1 MPSGRCERVRVGI
14 TRKIPTTGIYL
25 LLLLTLLCGSA
36 SLQARTDPIELDE
49 NSDQINPV
57 HHLVFGLDHSNQ
69 LTLDDIQGQGSTFQ
83 WQAVSPDI
91 QHVNFGYSDVTHWFH
106 FRLQNTSQHRIH
118 KQLEVGYPVLDYLDV
133 YLLHRNGDVRN
144 LSLGDKR
151 PFHDRPVDHRNFI
164 IPLQLQ
170 PDDTLDV
177 YLRVRTTSSVQLPL
191 TIWRDNTLLEVSQA
205 EMLGLGIYYGTM
217 IVMVLYNLFV
227 FFSVREINYLY
238 YVLYVTC
245 MALFLASLNGV
256 SYQYLWPNSIWWN
269 DQSIVFFLAGV
280 VLFAAL
286 FTINFLRVPEVFP
299 RIYRIGTA
307 IVIISTFVM
316 IATLM
321 LPYKIMIL
329 VVIGWAVFGISIAL
343 SVGMYRWLHGDSSA
357 KYYCIAWYTLL
368 IGGVIL
374 ALNKF
379 DVIPRN
385 FLTENATQ
393 LGSAL
398 EVILLSFALADR
410 LNTEK
415 RKRYEAQL
423 QALEN
428 ERIAR
433 LAQAEAL
440 QQEKNARLAQDRAL
454 EHERQARSAQE
465 KALEIQLAATET
477 LEHRVKERTHE
488 LEIANKRLEELTY
501 TDGLTGIRNR
511 RYLNRAMEREF
522 SRAKREKL
530 PLSLLLIDIDHFK
543 QFNDKYGHLVGDDC
557 LRVVA
562 STIESAALR
571 ENDIVA
577 RYGGE
582 EFCVLLPNTDQ
593 VGAAQVAESIRRRVS
608 EIDFNANGQSVTI
621 TVSLGLTTCIPERQH
636 EIDQFIAAADSALY
650 HSKRNGR
657 NQVTTELPVFDLG
670 KAPPAGA
677 SPT

>member
-1 MPSGRCERVRVGI
+1 MHNI
-14 TRKIPTTGIYL
+14 KINRHTFIQL
-25 LLLLTLLCGSA
+25 LLLLALLPC
-36 SLQARTDPIELDE
+36 SLLAMAKVDPVELDD
-49 NSDQINPV
+49 NSDQINLIHYLEYLEDPT
-57 HHLVFGLDHSNQ
+57 GQ
-69 LTLDDIQGQGSTFQ
+69 LTLDGIQPNAEGVQ
-83 WQAVSPDI
+83 WKQSSFNNENI
-91 QHVNFGYSDVTHWFH
+91 NFGYSESTFWFH
-106 FRLQNTSQHRIH
+106 FKLKNLTAHRIH
-118 KQLEVGYPVLDYLDV
+118 KQLEIGYPVLDYIDV
-133 YLLHRNGDVRN
+133 HLQHGDGTIQT

-151 PFHDRPVDHRNFI
+151 PFHDRPIDHRNFI
-164 IPLQLQ
+164 VPVQMAGNDI
-170 PDDTLDV
+170 V
-177 YLRVRTTSSVQLPL
+177 NIYLRVHSTSSLQLPL
-191 TIWRDNTLLEVSQA
+191 TLWRDNTLLEVSQA

-217 IVMVLYNLFV
+217 LVMVLYNLFV
-227 FFSVREINYLY
+227 FFSVREVNYLY
-238 YVLYVTC
+238 YVLYVSS

-256 SYQYLWPNSIWWN
+256 SYQYLWPSSIWWN

-286 FTINFLRVPEVFP
+286 FTINFLRIPEVFP
-299 RIYRIGTA
+299 RLYPVGTA
-307 IVIISTFVM
+307 VVVISAIVM
-316 IATLM
+316 IATLL
-321 LPYKIMIL
+321 LPYIIMIR
-329 VVIGWAVFGISIAL
+329 VVIGWAVLGISLAVT
-343 SVGMYRWLHGDSSA
+343 VGMYRWLHGDSSA

-379 DVIPRN
+379 DIIPRN
-385 FLTENATQ
+385 LLTENATQ

-415 RKRYEAQL
+415 RKRFEAQL
-423 QALEN
+423 QSLEN

-440 QQEKNARLAQDRAL
+440 QQEKNARQAQDKAL

-465 KALEIQLAATET
+465 KALEIQRAANET
-477 LEHRVKERTHE
+477 LEYRVKERTHE
-488 LEIANKRLEELTY
+488 LEIANKRLEELTF

-511 RYLNRAMEREF
+511 RYLNRALEREF

-562 STIESAALR
+562 STIETAALR

-593 VGAAQVAESIRRRVS
+593 TGAFQVAESIRHRVN
-608 EIDFNANGQSVTI
+608 EIDFSANGHQVTI
-621 TVSLGLTTCIPERQH
+621 TVSLGLTTCIPERHHQ
-636 EIDQFIAAADSALY
+636 IDQFIAAADNALY
-650 HSKRNGR
+650 QSKRNGR
-657 NQVTTELPVFDLG
+657 NQVTSEMPAFSSSQDPLSG
-670 KAPPAGA
+670 SAPK
-677 SPT
+677 

>member
-1 MPSGRCERVRVGI
+1 MI
-14 TRKIPTTGIYL
+14 TLMLLACSITTRAGV
-25 LLLLTLLCGSA
+25 
-36 SLQARTDPIELDE
+36 DPVMLDE
-49 NSDQINPV
+49 NSDAINLA
-57 HHLVFGLDHSNQ
+57 HHLEYRVDPGNQ
-69 LTLDDIQGQGSTFQ
+69 LTLDTIRTGADDSQ
-83 WQAVSPDI
+83 WQQRNIHGDNI
-91 QHVNFGYSDVTHWFH
+91 NFGYSDNTYWFR
-106 FRLQNTSQHRIH
+106 FRLINTGTHLLQ
-118 KQLEVGYPVLDYLDV
+118 KQLEIGYPVLDFVDV
-133 YLLHRNGDVRN
+133 HLLYQSGEERNF
-144 LSLGDKR
+144 SLGDKR

-164 IPLQLQ
+164 VPIKMAAGA
-170 PDDTLDV
+170 TVDV
-177 YLRVRTTSSVQLPL
+177 YLRVRTSSSLQLPL
-191 TIWRDNTLLEVSQA
+191 TLWRSDTLLEVSQA

-227 FFSVREINYLY
+227 YFSVREVNYLY
-238 YVLYVTC
+238 YVLYVSS

-256 SYQYLWPNSIWWN
+256 SYQYLWPTGIWWN
-269 DQSIVFFLAGV
+269 DQSIVFFLSGV

-286 FTINFLRVPEVFP
+286 FTINFLRIPEVFP
-299 RIYRIGTA
+299 RLYPVGTA
-307 IVIISTFVM
+307 IVIVSVFIM
-316 IATLM
+316 IAAL
-321 LPYKIMIL
+321 LLQYHIMIR
-329 VVIGWAVFGISIAL
+329 VVIGWAVISITVAL
-343 SVGMYRWLHGDSSA
+343 IVGMYRWLHGDSSA

-379 DVIPRN
+379 DVMPRN
-385 FLTENATQ
+385 VLTENATQ

-440 QQEKNARLAQDRAL
+440 QQEKNARMAQEKAL
-454 EHERQARSAQE
+454 EHERDARSAQE
-465 KALEIQLAATET
+465 KALDIQRKATEN
-477 LEHRVKERTHE
+477 LEFRVKERTHE
-488 LEIANKRLEELTY
+488 LEIANKRLEELTF

-511 RYLNRAMEREF
+511 RYLNRALEREF

-557 LRVVA
+557 LRIVA
-562 STIESAALR
+562 STIEAAALR

-593 VGAAQVAESIRRRVS
+593 AGAVLVAESIRQRVCA
-608 EIDFNANGQSVTI
+608 IDFTVSGHAVTI
-621 TVSLGLTTCIPERQH
+621 TVSLGLTTCIPERHH
-636 EIDQFIAAADSALY
+636 EIEQFIAAADTALY
-650 HSKRNGR
+650 SSKHNGR
-657 NQVTTELPVFDLG
+657 NKVTSQLPSFDSRPDSATGSL
-670 KAPPAGA
+670 
-677 SPT
+677 PT